1 VTKLKTV
8 LFGLGLATLM
18 QPVAFAATSDSLA
31 IKTTAAVDEILK
43 PIFDGM
49 VKGDYRKPLM
59 TAFDRSTL
67 WKQKVTEKENLL
79 NQIDGAFKLYGPALS
94 YELVSTKQRGSL
106 WESRVY
112 IVQQRDNITR
122 WQIWMTRSGSGWMVG
137 YFGFDDQAQNWFA
150 D

>member
-1 VTKLKTV
+1 MKKLK
-8 LFGLGLATLM
+8 FGWLAIAMAILT
-18 QPVAFAATSDSLA
+18 PSVVFAATTDSSVA
-31 IKTTAAVDEILK
+31 RPTPAVDAILK

-49 VKGDYRKPLM
+49 IKGDYRTPLLS
-59 TAFDRSTL
+59 AFDRSTL

-79 NQIDGAFKLYGPALS
+79 NQIDGAFKLYGPATS

-112 IVQQRDNITR
+112 LVQQRDNITR
-122 WQIWMTRSGSGWMVG
+122 WQIWMTRSGGGWMVG
-137 YFGFDDQAQNWFA
+137 YFSFDDQAQNWFV

>member
-1 VTKLKTV
+1 MKKLRLV
-8 LFGLGLATLM
+8 WLACCIVAQT
-18 QPVAFAATSDSLA
+18 PSAAFAGTSDSSVVRLTPA
-31 IKTTAAVDEILK
+31 IDAILK

-49 VKGDYRKPLM
+49 LKAEYRTPLI
-59 TAFDRSTL
+59 TAFDRSPL

-94 YELVSTKQRGSL
+94 YELVSTKQRGSV

-112 IVQQRDNITR
+112 LVQQRDNITR
-122 WQIWMTRSGSGWMVG
+122 WQIWMIRSGGGWMVS
-137 YFGFDDQAQNWFA
+137 YFSFDDQAQNWFP